1 MPILQW
7 LEEDSSRSATIV
19 RKGKRGG
26 SRVEVAYL
34 AFGTSDDTEVHDYA
48 NAFFSTN
55 STYAVG
61 DYTLLIDTYT
71 LEYLGDE
78 AYRVKATYTQGGQED
93 DLQEDPLRRTR
104 SFETTGGTTHIT
116 QAKTETRYSGS
127 PGGISFTAPSVG
139 LAIGYDG
146 ERVNGVDILIP
157 ALQWTET
164 YDVPHSVITSDYI
177 KLLSKLT
184 GTTNSE
190 DFRSFRPGEVLFAGC
205 SGNQGWDSERG
216 DGPWNLSY
224 KFIASQNAEDLTES
238 GGEDTRLTIGSITD
252 IEKKGHEYLW
262 VLYADVVENNTKSKQ
277 PAGVYVNK
285 VYESEDFAL
294 LGIGTQ

>member
-1 MPILQW
+1 MPVLQW

-19 RKGKRGG
+19 RKGKKGG
-26 SRVEVAYL
+26 SRVDVTFL
-34 AFGTSDDTEVHDYA
+34 AFGTDSDAEVHAYA
-48 NAFFSTN
+48 NAYFSTA
-55 STYAVG
+55 STYTVG
-61 DYTLLIDTYT
+61 DYVLLVDTYS

-78 AYRVKATYTQGGQED
+78 AFRVTATYTQQGQENEA
-93 DLQEDPLRRTR
+93 QPDPLRRTR

-116 QAKTETRYSGS
+116 QAKSETRYSGT
-127 PGGISFTAPSVG
+127 PGGISFTAPDVG

-146 ERVNGVDILIP
+146 EKVNGVDILIP
-157 ALQWTET
+157 SLQWTET
-164 YDVPHSVITSDYI
+164 YDVPHSVITNEYI
-177 KLLSKLT
+177 KMLSKLT

-205 SGNQGWDSERG
+205 SGSQGWDSDRG
-216 DGPWNLSY
+216 NGPWNLSY
-224 KFIASQNAEDLTES
+224 KFIASQNAEDLTET
-238 GGEDTRLTIGSITD
+238 GGDDTRLTVGSITN

-262 VLYADVVENNTKSKQ
+262 VVYADVVINNAKSKQ

-294 LGIGTQ
+294 LGIGTD